1 MMDDI
6 FQFRADRSDAQW
18 PSIRMQYDD
27 LECREL
33 LHGGGVGYRDCI
45 VAFNL
50 VLQAAAREA
59 SAWRGRFL

>member
-18 PSIRMQYDD
+18 PSIRTQFDD

-33 LHGGGVGYRDCI
+33 LHGGGAG
-45 VAFNL
+45 
-50 VLQAAAREA
+50 
-59 SAWRGRFL
+59 